1 MVHLIPPTIGNEG
14 LASWYG
20 IEESGRT
27 TASGEI
33 MDPEKLTAAH
43 RTLDFG
49 TLVRVTN
56 LKSRQSVDVIIND
69 RGPFVR
75 GRLIDLSFA
84 AAREI
89 NMVNDGVVQVR
100 LKVLG
105 LSGPLSE
112 RRWRIQVASFR
123 NLDRAEELAN
133 KMRRRGHSPVIVSPF
148 QNNTQNYYRVWVG
161 EYWKRKQAE
170 AYAVEIQNEGYSTII
185 IQSTISMP

>member
-1 MVHLIPPTIGNEG
+1 MKQTKIVIEFPINSWRIVRVLALVVFSLSCARQRPPMVHLIPPTIGNEG

-33 MDPEKLTAAH
+33 MDPENLTAAH

-123 NLDRAEELAN
+123 NSLKHFYQGNSIL
-133 KMRRRGHSPVIVSPF
+133 
-148 QNNTQNYYRVWVG
+148 
-161 EYWKRKQAE
+161 
-170 AYAVEIQNEGYSTII
+170 
-185 IQSTISMP
+185 